1 MTMLGRGKRSSKD
14 KPGKGRKGGE
24 AVLEKDSEKGL
35 TKEEA
40 AAKAATA
47 EERARRAAERAA
59 KAEEAAEAARLAE
72 EAAARAQE
80 AARLA
85 QIAADAASAE
95 ADDAGDGDAA
105 DGDAA
110 DGAKEPGE
118 AATSLEK
125 KRKGRKGSEVAPGGG
140 GASADEPAA
149 SAAVPTEVETGA
161 DEIDDED
168 DEDLEDDDVTDED
181 SEDDDE
187 DSEDDDED
195 SEDDDQDEDSEDEDD
210 EDGEES
216 EAAESDAEAGD
227 DDAPVRLSTR
237 RGSPVLVTGVLAVVA
252 VALAAGAV
260 FLGLKV
266 REQQATADARRDAVA
281 AASNAAKA
289 LSSYDY
295 RTLETDLKSASAT
308 TTGDLHKEFDAL
320 AAQLRTQATQQQAVS
335 TTTILKAG
343 AVSAKPD
350 EVVVL
355 VYANR
360 ASATNKDTE
369 PRLPEPLRIRMVMVE
384 KDGAWLAQKLQVIS

>member
-1 MTMLGRGKRSSKD
+1 MTVLGRGKRSSTE
-14 KPGKGRKGGE
+14 KPGKGRKGGKG
-24 AVLEKDSEKGL
+24 VLEKDPEEGL
-35 TKEEA
+35 TREEA
-40 AAKAATA
+40 AAKADTA
-47 EERARRAAERAA
+47 EEKARRAAERAA

-72 EAAARAQE
+72 EAAARAKE

-95 ADDAGDGDAA
+95 AGTDDDADAP
-105 DGDAA
+105 
-110 DGAKEPGE
+110 EESGE

-125 KRKGRKGSEVAPGGG
+125 KRKGRKGSEVAPEG
-140 GASADEPAA
+140 DEAA
-149 SAAVPTEVETGA
+149 AGDSAAPTAVSAAAVDDET
-161 DEIDDED
+161 DEETDGDRIDDED
-168 DEDLEDDDVTDED
+168 DLEDDDLADED
-181 SEDDDE
+181 DFEDD
-187 DSEDDDED
+187 
-195 SEDDDQDEDSEDEDD
+195 EDEDD
-210 EDGEES
+210 EDDEEES
-216 EAAESDAEAGD
+216 EDDAEGADDAETAKSGADASD
-227 DDAPVRLSTR
+227 DDEPARPSGR
-237 RGSPVLVTGVLAVVA
+237 RGSPAVVIGVLSVVA

-281 AASNAAKA
+281 AASNSAKA

-308 TTGDLHKEFDAL
+308 TTGDLRKEFDTL

-335 TTTILKAG
+335 TTTVLKAG

-369 PRLPEPLRIRMVMVE
+369 PRLPEPLRIRMIMVE
-384 KDGAWLAQKLQVIS
+384 KDGEWLARKLQVIS